1 MWFLFKVRIFMS
13 LTLIYRIFGTL
24 NLVMG
29 LVLFFGISTM
39 YSTNGWGEFIGIVV
53 IPVTTMAEH
62 YGSHVFVLGI
72 IAIMMPSWMQD
83 EQLKTATKTILLVQL
98 VLTLVPIYHAA
109 VSYIPFNGSFIV
121 FTIINLFFL
130 GSFYLKSR

>member
-1 MWFLFKVRIFMS
+1 MS
-13 LTLIYRIFGTL
+13 LSVIYKIFGVL
-24 NLVMG
+24 NLIMG
-29 LVLFFGISTM
+29 LVLFFCILTM
-39 YSTNGWGEFIGIVV
+39 YPTIGWGGFIGAVI

-72 IAIMMPSWMQD
+72 IAIMLPSWMQD
-83 EQLKTATKTILLVQL
+83 EQLKTATKTILVVQL

-109 VSYIPFNGSFIV
+109 VSYIPFNGSFIA

>member
-1 MWFLFKVRIFMS
+1 MS
-13 LTLIYRIFGTL
+13 LTLIYRIFGAL

-39 YSTNGWGEFIGIVV
+39 YSTNGWGEFIGAVV

-72 IAIMMPSWMQD
+72 IAIMLPSWIQD
-83 EQLKTATKTILLVQL
+83 EQLKTATKTILVVQL
-98 VLTLVPIYHAA
+98 ILTLVPIYHVA
-109 VSYIPFNGSFIV
+109 VSYIPFNGSFIA

>member
-1 MWFLFKVRIFMS
+1 MS
-13 LTLIYRIFGTL
+13 LPVIYRIYGVL
-24 NLVMG
+24 NIIMG
-29 LVLFFGISTM
+29 LVLFFGTPTM
-39 YSTNGWGEFIGIVV
+39 YSSNGWGEFTGAVV

-72 IAIMMPSWMQD
+72 IALMIPSWIQD
-83 EQLKTATKTILLVQL
+83 ERLNNATITIIIVQL
-98 VLTLVPIYHAA
+98 ILTIIPIYHVV
-109 VSYIPFNGSFIV
+109 VSYIPFNGSFIA

>member
-1 MWFLFKVRIFMS
+1 MS
-13 LTLIYRIFGTL
+13 LTLIYRMFGVL
-24 NLVMG
+24 NLIMG

-39 YSTNGWGEFIGIVV
+39 YSTNGWGEFTGAVI

-72 IAIMMPSWMQD
+72 IAIMLPSWIQD

-98 VLTLVPIYHAA
+98 ILTLVPIYHAA
-109 VSYIPFNGSFIV
+109 VSYIPFNGSFIA

>member
-1 MWFLFKVRIFMS
+1 MS

-39 YSTNGWGEFIGIVV
+39 YSTNGWGEFFGIVV

>member
-1 MWFLFKVRIFMS
+1 MNLP
-13 LTLIYRIFGTL
+13 LTYRIFGAL

-39 YSTNGWGEFIGIVV
+39 YSSNGWGEFIGTVI

-72 IAIMMPSWMQD
+72 IAIMLPSWMQD
-83 EQLKTATKTILLVQL
+83 EQLKTATKTILVVQL

>member
-1 MWFLFKVRIFMS
+1 MNLP
-13 LTLIYRIFGTL
+13 LTYRIFGAL

-39 YSTNGWGEFIGIVV
+39 YSSNGWGEFIGTVI

-72 IAIMMPSWMQD
+72 IAIMLPSWMQD
-83 EQLKTATKTILLVQL
+83 EQLKTATKTILVVQL

-109 VSYIPFNGSFIV
+109 VSYIP
-121 FTIINLFFL
+121 IINLFFL

>member
-1 MWFLFKVRIFMS
+1 MS
-13 LTLIYRIFGTL
+13 LSLIYRIFGTL

-29 LVLFFGISTM
+29 VVLFFGISTM
-39 YSTNGWGEFIGIVV
+39 YSTNGWGEFTGAVI

-72 IAIMMPSWMQD
+72 IAIMLPSWIQD
-83 EQLKTATKTILLVQL
+83 EKLKTATKTILLVQL
-98 VLTLVPIYHAA
+98 ILTLVPIYHAA
-109 VSYIPFNGSFIV
+109 VSYIPFNGSFIA

>member
-1 MWFLFKVRIFMS
+1 M
-13 LTLIYRIFGTL
+13 FGVL
-24 NLVMG
+24 NLIMG

-39 YSTNGWGEFIGIVV
+39 YSTNGWGEFTGAVI

-72 IAIMMPSWMQD
+72 IAIMLPSWIQD

-98 VLTLVPIYHAA
+98 ILTLVPIYHAA
-109 VSYIPFNGSFIV
+109 VSYIPFNGSFIA

>member
-1 MWFLFKVRIFMS
+1 MS
-13 LTLIYRIFGTL
+13 LTLIYRMFGVL
-24 NLVMG
+24 NLIMG

-39 YSTNGWGEFIGIVV
+39 YSTNGWGEFTGAVI

-72 IAIMMPSWMQD
+72 IAIMLPSWIQD

-98 VLTLVPIYHAA
+98 ILTLVPIYHVA
-109 VSYIPFNGSFIV
+109 VSYIPFNGSFIA

>member
-1 MWFLFKVRIFMS
+1 MS

>member
-1 MWFLFKVRIFMS
+1 MS
-13 LTLIYRIFGTL
+13 LSLIYRIFGTL

-39 YSTNGWGEFIGIVV
+39 YSSNGWGEFIGTVI

-72 IAIMMPSWMQD
+72 IAIMIPTWMQD
-83 EQLKTATKTILLVQL
+83 EQLKTATKTILVVQL

-109 VSYIPFNGSFIV
+109 VNYIPFNGSFIA

-130 GSFYLKSR
+130 GAFYLKSR

>member
-1 MWFLFKVRIFMS
+1 MS
-13 LTLIYRIFGTL
+13 LPLIYRIFGTL

-39 YSTNGWGEFIGIVV
+39 YSTNGWGEFIGNVI

-72 IAIMMPSWMQD
+72 IAIMIPSWMQD
-83 EQLKTATKTILLVQL
+83 EQLKTATKTILVVQL

-109 VSYIPFNGSFIV
+109 VNYIPFNGSFIA

-130 GSFYLKSR
+130 GAFYLKSR

>member
-1 MWFLFKVRIFMS
+1 MS
-13 LTLIYRIFGTL
+13 LTLIYRIFGAL

-39 YSTNGWGEFIGIVV
+39 YSSNGWGEFIGTVI

-72 IAIMMPSWMQD
+72 IAIMLPSWIQD

-98 VLTLVPIYHAA
+98 ILTLVPIYHAA
-109 VSYIPFNGSFIV
+109 VSYIPFNGSFIA
-121 FTIINLFFL
+121 FTIIILFFL